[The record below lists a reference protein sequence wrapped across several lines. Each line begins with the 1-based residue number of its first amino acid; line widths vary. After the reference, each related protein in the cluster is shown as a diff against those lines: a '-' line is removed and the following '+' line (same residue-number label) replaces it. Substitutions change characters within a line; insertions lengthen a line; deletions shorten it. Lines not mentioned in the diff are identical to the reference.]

1 MHVNERVFH
10 VSFLW
15 WKIILKTQTKE
26 YILWV
31 KSEEDQCLSFL
42 PEKVHLSSFQA
53 GGTGSGGEKFKSQL
67 L

>member
-1 MHVNERVFH
+1 MYLF
-10 VSFLW
+10 SW
-15 WKIILKTQTKE
+15 WKIILKTQSKE
-26 YILWV
+26 YMVIVWV

-42 PEKVHLSSFQA
+42 LENAHLSSFLA